1 MINRLPK
8 PSLVGCLANKTP
20 HFVDFYFFHFM
31 DLNDDLAWLQVLDDL
46 TVAMLEL
53 RLFFLTLQ

>member
-1 MINRLPK
+1 MINRMPK
-8 PSLVGCLANKTP
+8 PSLLGFLSNKTP

-31 DLNDDLAWLQVLDDL
+31 DRNDDLAWIQMLDDL
-46 TVAMLEL
+46 TVDMLEL

>member
-1 MINRLPK
+1 MPK
-8 PSLVGCLANKTP
+8 PSLLGFLSNKTP

-31 DLNDDLAWLQVLDDL
+31 DRNDDLAWIQMLDDL
-46 TVAMLEL
+46 TVDMLEL